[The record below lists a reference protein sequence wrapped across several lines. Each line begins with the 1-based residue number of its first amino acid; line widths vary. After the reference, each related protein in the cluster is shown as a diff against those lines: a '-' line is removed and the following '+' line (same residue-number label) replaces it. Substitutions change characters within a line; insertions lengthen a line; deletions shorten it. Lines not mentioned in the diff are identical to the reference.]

1 MSDLEIELKQR
12 DYASRLDLVLDV
24 LLNESFSNLEQT
36 LLRSCNYDD
45 EDTTKQSHKRFKID
59 PEISIKKDE
68 NKPSMSKS
76 IVCCYTKCS
85 KYAKEGENITD
96 RFWSNKS
103 KYSVEFDWKVNT
115 KKCVDASPLVVARE
129 DGAVRVF
136 IGSHSHEFI
145 CVDGLTGRLVWTF
158 LANDRIEA
166 SACLSK
172 CGSYVIFGTFILLII
187 FN

>member
-1 MSDLEIELKQR
+1 MADLEIELKQR

-45 EDTTKQSHKRFKID
+45 EATTKQSNKRFKID

-68 NKPSMSKS
+68 NKPSMLKS

-85 KYAKEGENITD
+85 KYAKADENITD
-96 RFWSNKS
+96 SFWSNKS
-103 KYSVEFDWKVNT
+103 KYSIELDWKVNT

-129 DGAVRVF
+129 DGTVRVF

-172 CGSYVIFGTFILLII
+172 CGSYVIFGTYTI
-187 FN
+187 